1 MKVKHPLRFRPKRHP
16 YNTKHKNMIKFT
28 WKHKISL
35 IRHLAKQ
42 RHPNIH
48 AADDH
53 ADANA
58 NANAKANAN
67 ANANPNAKAKA
78 KANANAVGRPL
89 LWGYGTVF
97 WQTYF

>member
-1 MKVKHPLRFRPKRHP
+1 
-16 YNTKHKNMIKFT
+16 MIKFT

-35 IRHLAKQ
+35 IRNLAKQ

-53 ADANA
+53 ADANANA

-97 WQTYF
+97 WQTYL